1 MDVEYIYVDS
11 RTRDTSLYPN
21 GNAFSVFL
29 TNPIKN
35 IKRVDL
41 VSATVP
47 NSMYNYSNT
56 ATPYFLTVVTGGV
69 TYNSNLYPGF
79 YQAST
84 LASELAS
91 TNELGGVSLTFNP
104 ADGKFIFYSSSNFT
118 ISTQSTQAAQLLGI
132 PVSTTLTPFL
142 NSVPTADPAY
152 ISNSLYA
159 GKYMF
164 KSNVVCD
171 FTANEMVFLDIEEF
185 RTQRMNLGSKL
196 TGYLSN
202 VNSTLS
208 NIFMPVNTSAA
219 HAIATIPMDVIS
231 GSIKAF
237 KEQTDYQMGVVFPH
251 VVEKISK
258 LTVNWR
264 DINGNLLNFN
274 GANNNSFTLRIHRTD
289 VPPNMPRPVSL
300 PEPVAMPGKPT
311 FNHVIM
317 IVLLIGL
324 LSIILMKKE

>member
-21 GNAFSVFL
+21 GNTFSMFL

-35 IKRVDL
+35 IRQVDL
-41 VSATVP
+41 VNATVP
-47 NSMYNYSNT
+47 NSMFNYSNT
-56 ATPYFLTVVTGGV
+56 VTPYFMTIVTGGV
-69 TYNSNLYPGF
+69 TYNVSLYSGF

-91 TNELGGVSLTFNP
+91 TNQLGSVSVTFNV
-104 ADGKFIFYSSSNFT
+104 ADGKFIFYYSSSFT

-132 PVSTTLTPFL
+132 PVGTTLTSFL
-142 NSVPTADPAY
+142 NSGATADPAY
-152 ISNSLYA
+152 VSNSLYTN
-159 GKYMF
+159 KYMF

-208 NIFMPVNTSAA
+208 NVFMPVNTSAA

-237 KEQTDYQMGVVFPH
+237 KEETDYKMGVVFPH

-274 GANNNSFTLRIHRTD
+274 GANNNSFTLRVHRSD

-311 FNHVIM
+311 FNHIVM
-317 IVLLIGL
+317 VVLLIGL
-324 LSIILMKKE
+324 LSIILMKKQ

>member
-21 GNAFSVFL
+21 GNTFSMFL

-35 IKRVDL
+35 IRQVDL
-41 VSATVP
+41 VNATVP

-56 ATPYFLTVVTGGV
+56 VTPYFLTVVTGGV
-69 TYNSNLYPGF
+69 TYNANLYSGF

-91 TNELGGVSLTFNP
+91 TNELGGISVTFNP

-118 ISTQSTQAAQLLGI
+118 LSTQSTQAAQLLGI
-132 PVSTTLTPFL
+132 PVSTTLSPFL

-152 ISNSLYA
+152 ISNTLYA

-196 TGYLSN
+196 TGYL
-202 VNSTLS
+202 NSTLS
-208 NIFMPVNTSAA
+208 NVFMPVNTSAA

-237 KEQTDYQMGVVFPH
+237 KEQTDYKMGVVFPH

-274 GANNNSFTLRIHRTD
+274 GANNNSFTLRVHRSD
-289 VPPNMPRPVSL
+289 VPPNMDRPVSL
-300 PEPVAMPGKPT
+300 PDPVAMPGKPT
-311 FNHVIM
+311 FNHIVM
-317 IVLLIGL
+317 VVLLIGL
-324 LSIILMKKE
+324 LSIILMKKQ

>member
-21 GNAFSVFL
+21 GNTYSVFL

-35 IKRVDL
+35 IKKIDL

-47 NSMYNYSNT
+47 NSMFNYSNT
-56 ATPYFLTVVTGGV
+56 VTPYFLTVVTGGT

-84 LASELAS
+84 LTSELAS
-91 TNELGGVSLTFNP
+91 TNEIGGISLTFNA
-104 ADGKFIFYSSSNFT
+104 ADGKFIFYNSSSFT
-118 ISTQSTQAAQLLGI
+118 ISTASAQAAQLLGI
-132 PVSTTLTPFL
+132 PANTTLTAFL
-142 NSVPTADPAY
+142 NSGTSADPAY
-152 ISNSLYA
+152 LSNTTLA
-159 GKYMF
+159 GKYII
-164 KSNVVCD
+164 KSPNVCD

-185 RTQRMNLGSKL
+185 RTHRMHLGNKL

-208 NIFMPVNTSAA
+208 NVFMPINTSAA
-219 HAIATIPMDVIS
+219 HAFAVVPMDVIS
-231 GSIKAF
+231 GSIKTF
-237 KEQTDYQMGVVFPH
+237 KETTDYMMSVTYPH
-251 VVEKISK
+251 VVEKVSR

-274 GANNNSFTLRIHRTD
+274 GANNNSFTIRVHRSD
-289 VPPNMPRPVSL
+289 VPPNIERPVSL
-300 PEPVAMPGKPT
+300 PPPVPLMGKPQ
-311 FNHVIM
+311 FNY
-317 IVLLIGL
+317 IVMAVLVIGL
-324 LSIILMKKE
+324 LSIILMKKQ

>member
-21 GNAFSVFL
+21 GNTYSVFL

-35 IKRVDL
+35 IRKVD
-41 VSATVP
+41 VVNATIP
-47 NSMYNYSNT
+47 NSMYNFSGGN
-56 ATPYFLTVVTGGV
+56 FLQI
-69 TYNSNLYPGF
+69 NSQNIALYPA
-79 YQAST
+79 YYSSMS
-84 LASELAS
+84 LVSELSVLS
-91 TNELGGVSLTFNP
+91 TFTGTAVSMVYNTS
-104 ADGKFIFYSSSNFT
+104 DQKFIFYSSSSFT
-118 ISTQSTQAAQLLGI
+118 LTPLSAQAAQILGFTQTTYTSALASSD
-132 PVSTTLTPFL
+132 PVYQY
-142 NSVPTADPAY
+142 NSIYT
-152 ISNSLYA
+152 
-159 GKYMF
+159 GKYIL
-164 KSNVVCD
+164 KSPNNSD
-171 FTANEMVFLDIEEF
+171 FTANEMIFLDIEEF

-208 NIFMPVNTSAA
+208 NVFLPINTSAA
-219 HAIATIPMDVIS
+219 HAIATIPMDVLS
-231 GSIKAF
+231 GTLKAF
-237 KEQTDYQMGVVFPH
+237 KEQTDYKMGVVFPH

-274 GANNNSFTLRIHRTD
+274 GANNNSFTLRVHRTD

-311 FNHVIM
+311 FNHVIL

-324 LSIILMKKE
+324 LSIILMKKQ